1 MTRNREDR
9 LQGRI
14 RLDGAPGV
22 QVVLLDVHPDL
33 LRHLRTYVAMSSI
46 RHLDGL
52 SSTFGNFRQ
61 LGTRCSISIFQRS
74 VLGCLEVSRPSF
86 ATKYALDSS

>member
-9 LQGRI
+9 LQGGI

-46 RHLDGL
+46 RHLDEL
-52 SSTFGNFRQ
+52 SSTFVNFRQ
-61 LGTRCSISIFQRS
+61 LSATGHPLFDLNLST
-74 VLGCLEVSRPSF
+74 VLSPLYRV
-86 ATKYALDSS
+86 ATPILAINQL

>member
-9 LQGRI
+9 LQGGI

-46 RHLDGL
+46 RHLDEL
-52 SSTFGNFRQ
+52 SSTFGNFRHPLFDLNLSTVLSPLYRVATPILAINQ
-61 LGTRCSISIFQRS
+61 L
-74 VLGCLEVSRPSF
+74 
-86 ATKYALDSS
+86 